1 MSECDVARERMP
13 QLLIEALGGAE
24 RESSHEHIEGC
35 TRCSAEWDQLRE
47 TWRELGEVEDVPV
60 PAGLRARFLD
70 AVGAG
75 ARRATVVPFHRR
87 PAARWLAQAAA
98 VVLLIG
104 GSFFAG
110 RETSSS
116 GVTPLISN
124 AADGGYQI
132 SGSRVI
138 PASQLSP
145 VIYGTP
151 RIDNVRFMPQETGG
165 GVQLAFDLTSEV
177 MVTGRPGD
185 QSLANLLA
193 YVLESQQNTTHS
205 RSSTIQWIRENWE
218 GREASPEIA
227 RALASVLTNDT
238 HEGVRL
244 KAIDALSAFSGQAT
258 SPTQA
263 ALIGA
268 LKNDPNPMVRLKAV
282 EALANIAD
290 SGSPLDP
297 AMLETLTEKANQEDE
312 NLYVR
317 LKAAEA
323 LSQIDL

>member
-13 QLLIEALGGAE
+13 QLLVEALGGVE
-24 RESSHEHIEGC
+24 REESHEHIEGC
-35 TRCSAEWDQLRE
+35 ARCSSEWDEMRE
-47 TWRELGEVEDVPV
+47 TWRRLGEVEDVPV

-70 AVGAG
+70 AIGADQ
-75 ARRATVVPFHRR
+75 RSNLVPFHRR
-87 PAARWLAQAAA
+87 PAARWIAQAAA
-98 VVLLIG
+98 VALLVG
-104 GSFFAG
+104 GSFFVG
-110 RETSSS
+110 REMPPV
-116 GVTPLISN
+116 GVTPLASQLSD
-124 AADGGYQI
+124 AGYQI
-132 SGSRVI
+132 SGSRII

-145 VIYGTP
+145 VIDGAP
-151 RIDNVRFMPQETGG
+151 RIDNVRFMPQESGG
-165 GVQLAFDLTSEV
+165 DVQLAFDLTSEV

-205 RSSTIQWIRENWE
+205 RSSTIQWIRDNWKGSE
-218 GREASPEIA
+218 PSPEIA

-244 KAIDALSAFSGQAT
+244 KAIDALNALSGQAT

-263 ALIGA
+263 ALISA
-268 LKNDPNPMVRLKAV
+268 LKNDPNPAVRLKAV

-297 AMLETLTEKANQEDE
+297 SMLETLRQKANQEDE

-317 LKAAEA
+317 VKAAEA

>member
-13 QLLIEALGGAE
+13 LLLTEALAGSE
-24 RESSHEHIEGC
+24 RERSHQHVETC
-35 TRCSAEWDQLRE
+35 ARCSAEWDALRE
-47 TWRELGEVEDVPV
+47 AWRVLGEVEDVPV
-60 PAGLRARFLD
+60 PNGLRERTLAAIGVPDVRS
-70 AVGAG
+70 
-75 ARRATVVPFHRR
+75 RVVPFRRR

-98 VVLLIG
+98 VAVLVG
-104 GSFFAG
+104 GSYFAG
-110 RETSSS
+110 RQVTSPTA
-116 GVTPLISN
+116 TPIPSVPL
-124 AADGGYQI
+124 AAGYQI

-145 VIYGTP
+145 IIDGAP
-151 RIDNVRFMPQETGG
+151 MIDNVRFISAGTEGE
-165 GVQLAFDLTSEV
+165 VQLAFELTSEV

-205 RSSTIQWIRENWE
+205 RSSTIQWIRDNWN

-244 KAIDALSAFSGQAT
+244 KAIDALNSFPAEAT

-263 ALIGA
+263 ALLGV
-268 LKNDPNPMVRLKAV
+268 LQNDPNPAVRLKAI
-282 EALANIAD
+282 EALANIAQ

-297 AMLETLTEKANQEDE
+297 AMLETLRQKANQQDE

-317 LKAAEA
+317 VKAAEA